1 MHKMTVSQYRL
12 NLSPAFK
19 TITTTSS
26 LHSMKL
32 ITSQVDLDH
41 ALRTIAPAVGV
52 RSSHPILDCCLIA
65 AAGGN
70 ATITGF
76 NLDLGITVTIPA
88 AIDTAGTVALPYRL
102 LAGLVSRMD
111 DTEPVE
117 IADGTVSA
125 SGGAYGLAAS
135 DAADYP
141 AMPAVEAPSADLD
154 ITAGVRACLMA
165 TSTDASKQVLQ
176 GIHLANGYMEA
187 TDGHRLIRLA
197 VDLPDGINLTLPA
210 STMKLLQDRTVG
222 IAAANGQAVIDA
234 GDGITIYSRILDGTY
249 PNVAKLIPATFDT
262 AITLDR
268 HRFARCLERV
278 ALIAEA
284 HNSVVK
290 LLIGD
295 KGTMV
300 ISAEADASNGT
311 EAIKY
316 TGKAGKLALAFNVHY
331 LLDGLKAFRSAETV
345 TLSANGPTTP
355 VVLMPVNASDQTYL
369 IMPVQ
374 IRS

>member
-1 MHKMTVSQYRL
+1 MKL
-12 NLSPAFK
+12 
-19 TITTTSS
+19 TTS
-26 LHSMKL
+26 
-32 ITSQVDLDH
+32 QADLDH

-52 RSSHPILDCCLIA
+52 RSSHPILDCCLIT

-70 ATITGF
+70 ATITGY

-88 AIDTAGTVALPYRL
+88 AVDTAGTVALPYRL

-111 DTEPVE
+111 DGEAVE
-117 IADGTVSA
+117 IADGAVSA
-125 SGGAYGLAAS
+125 PGGSYSLAVS

-141 AMPAVEAPSADLD
+141 AMPVVEAPSADLD
-154 ITAGVRACLMA
+154 ITAGVRSCLMA
-165 TSTDASKQVLQ
+165 ASTDASKQVLQ
-176 GIHLANGYMEA
+176 GIHLAGGYMEA

-197 VDLPDGINLTLPA
+197 VDLPDGINLTLPS

-222 IAAANGQAVIDA
+222 IAAAAGQAVIDA

-249 PNVAKLIPATFDT
+249 PDVAKLIPDAFGT

-284 HNSVVK
+284 HNSVVN

-295 KGTMV
+295 KDTMI
-300 ISAEADASNGT
+300 ISADSDGNNGT

-316 TGKAGKLALAFNVHY
+316 DGKAGKLALAFNVHY

-355 VVLMPVNASDQTYL
+355 VVLTPSNASDQTYL

-374 IRS
+374 IRG

>member
-1 MHKMTVSQYRL
+1 MKL
-12 NLSPAFK
+12 
-19 TITTTSS
+19 TTS
-26 LHSMKL
+26 
-32 ITSQVDLDH
+32 QADLDH

-65 AAGGN
+65 AGGGN
-70 ATITGF
+70 VTITGYS
-76 NLDLGITVTIPA
+76 LDLGITVTIPA
-88 AIDTAGTVALPYRL
+88 VVNAAGAVALPYRL

-111 DTEPVE
+111 AGEAVE
-117 IADGTVSA
+117 ITDGAVSA
-125 SGGAYGLAAS
+125 PGGSYGLAVS

-141 AMPAVEAPSADLD
+141 AMPVVEAPSADLD
-154 ITAGVRACLMA
+154 ITAGVRACLVA
-165 TSTDASKQVLQ
+165 ASSDASKQVLQ
-176 GIHLANGYMEA
+176 GIHLADGYMEA
-187 TDGHRLIRLA
+187 TDGHRLVRLPVA
-197 VDLPDGINLTLPA
+197 LPDGINLTLPA

-222 IAAANGQAVIDA
+222 IAAAAGQAVIDA

-249 PNVAKLIPATFDT
+249 PDVAKLIPPTFEHT
-262 AITLDR
+262 ITLDR

-278 ALIAEA
+278 ALIAES
-284 HNSVVK
+284 HNSVVN

-300 ISAEADASNGT
+300 INADSDGGNGT

-316 TGKAGKLALAFNVHY
+316 TGTTGKLALAFNVHY
-331 LLDGLKAFRSAETV
+331 LLDGLKAFRSSESV
-345 TLSANGPTTP
+345 TLSANGSTTP
-355 VVLMPVNASDQTYL
+355 VVLTPTNAPDQTYL

>member
-1 MHKMTVSQYRL
+1 
-12 NLSPAFK
+12 
-19 TITTTSS
+19 
-26 LHSMKL
+26 MKL

-41 ALRTIAPAVGV
+41 ALRTIAPAVGI
-52 RSSHPILDCCLIA
+52 RSSHPILDCCLITA
-65 AAGGN
+65 ARGT

-76 NLDLGITVTIPA
+76 NLDLGITVTITA
-88 AIDTAGTVALPYRL
+88 AVDTAGSVALPYRL

-111 DTEPVE
+111 DGEPVT
-117 IADGTVSA
+117 IADGAVSA
-125 SGGAYGLAAS
+125 SGASYGLAACDS
-135 DAADYP
+135 ADYP

-165 TSTDASKQVLQ
+165 ASTDASKQVLQ

-197 VDLPDGINLTLPA
+197 VDLPDGVNLTLPA

-234 GDGITIYSRILDGTY
+234 GDGITIYSRILDGAY
-249 PNVAKLIPATFDT
+249 PDVAKLIPTTFEHV
-262 AITLDR
+262 ITLDR

-290 LLIGD
+290 LTATPGSLTI
-295 KGTMV
+295 T
-300 ISAEADASNGT
+300 AEADASNGKELIT
-311 EAIKY
+311 Y
-316 TGKAGKLALAFNVHY
+316 TGTASGAWAFNVHY
-331 LLDGLKAFRSAETV
+331 LLDGLKAFRSAESV

-355 VVLMPVNASDQTYL
+355 VVLTPSNASDQTYL

-374 IRS
+374 IRN

>member
-1 MHKMTVSQYRL
+1 
-12 NLSPAFK
+12 
-19 TITTTSS
+19 
-26 LHSMKL
+26 MKL
-32 ITSQVDLDH
+32 ITSQVDLGH

-52 RSSHPILDCCLIA
+52 RSSHPILDCCLITA
-65 AAGGN
+65 ANAT

-88 AIDTAGTVALPYRL
+88 AVGVAGSMALPYRL

-111 DTEPVE
+111 DTEAVE

-125 SGGAYGLAAS
+125 SGGSYGLAGQ

-141 AMPAVEAPSADLD
+141 AMPVVEAPSADLD

-165 TSTDASKQVLQ
+165 ASSDASKQVLQ
-176 GIHLANGYMEA
+176 GIHLANGFMEA
-187 TDGHRLIRLA
+187 TDGHRLVRLPVA
-197 VDLPDGINLTLPA
+197 LPDGINLTLPA

-222 IAAANGQAVIDA
+222 IAAANGQAIIDA
-234 GDGITIYSRILDGTY
+234 GDGITIYSRILDGIY
-249 PNVAKLIPATFDT
+249 PDVAKLIPLTFET

-268 HRFARCLERV
+268 HRFARALERV

-284 HNSVVK
+284 HNSVAK

-295 KGTMV
+295 NGTMV

-316 TGKAGKLALAFNVHY
+316 TGTTGKLALAFNVHY
-331 LLDGLKAFRSAETV
+331 LLDGLKAFRSAESV
-345 TLSANGPTTP
+345 TLSANGVATP
-355 VVLMPVNASDQTYL
+355 VVITPSNASDQTYL

-374 IRS
+374 IRN